1 MLTIFFLYWQ
11 ACMMKQTVVDFRIK
25 LGKRIAQLRIK
36 SGLEQAELAAILD
49 GKDKQFIN
57 RYEKQ
62 GANPTA
68 YILVSIAKALS
79 VSVDELLDFSK
90 LENSK

>member
-1 MLTIFFLYWQ
+1 MFFLYWQ
-11 ACMMKQTVVDFRIK
+11 ACTMKQTVVDFRIN
-25 LGKRIAQLRIK
+25 LGKKIAQLRMK
-36 SGLEQAELAAILD
+36 SGLEQAELAAILN

-68 YILVSIAKALS
+68 YILVMIAKALN
-79 VSVDELLDFSK
+79 VSVDDLLDFSD
-90 LENSK
+90 LENTSK

>member
-1 MLTIFFLYWQ
+1 ME
-11 ACMMKQTVVDFRIK
+11 AKVKEFRKK
-25 LGKRIAQLRIK
+25 LGLKIADLRK
-36 SGLEQAELAAILD
+36 KKNLEQSELAAILD

-68 YILVSIAKALS
+68 YILVQIAKALD
-79 VSVDELLDFSK
+79 VTVDELLDF
-90 LENSK
+90 

>member
-1 MLTIFFLYWQ
+1 MDQEII
-11 ACMMKQTVVDFRIK
+11 DFRIK
-25 LGKRIAQLRIK
+25 LGKRIEQLRK
-36 SGLEQAELAAILD
+36 KKGLEQTELAAILN

-68 YILVSIAKALS
+68 YILVQIAKALD
-79 VSVDELLDFSK
+79 VKLDELINFGSLK
-90 LENSK
+90 N

>member
-1 MLTIFFLYWQ
+1 MDKEVI
-11 ACMMKQTVVDFRIK
+11 DFRKK
-25 LGKRIAQLRIK
+25 LGMRIEELRK
-36 SGLEQAELAAILD
+36 LRGMEQTELAAILN

-68 YILVSIAKALS
+68 YILLQLAIALK
-79 VSVDELLDFSK
+79 VNVNELFDFST
-90 LENSK
+90 LENKP

>member
-1 MLTIFFLYWQ
+1 MDQEII
-11 ACMMKQTVVDFRIK
+11 DFRIK
-25 LGKRIAQLRIK
+25 LGKRIEQLRK
-36 SGLEQAELAAILD
+36 KKGLEQTELAAILN

-68 YILVSIAKALS
+68 YILVQIAKALD
-79 VSVDELLDFSK
+79 VKLDDLINFGSLK
-90 LENSK
+90 K

>member
-1 MLTIFFLYWQ
+1 
-11 ACMMKQTVVDFRIK
+11 MKQTVVDFRIK
-25 LGKRIAQLRIK
+25 LGKRIAQLRIE

-68 YILVSIAKALS
+68 YILVSIAKALN
-79 VSVDELLDFSK
+79 VSVDNLLDFSQ
-90 LENSK
+90 LENSNK

>member
-1 MLTIFFLYWQ
+1 MEAKIIE
-11 ACMMKQTVVDFRIK
+11 FRKK
-25 LGKRIAQLRIK
+25 LGKRIGELRKIK
-36 SGLEQAELAAILD
+36 NLEQSELAAILD

-68 YILVSIAKALS
+68 YILVQIAKALD
-79 VSVDELLDFSK
+79 VTVDELLDFK
-90 LENSK
+90 D

>member
-1 MLTIFFLYWQ
+1 MLFLEFAY
-11 ACMMKQTVVDFRIK
+11 MNDDVKLFRRN
-25 LGKRIAQLRIK
+25 LGKRILQLRVSK
-36 SGLEQAELAAILD
+36 KLEQTELAAILD

-68 YILVSIAKALS
+68 YILVRLAKALD
-79 VSVDELLDFSK
+79 VSVDELLDFSE
-90 LENSK
+90 L

>member
-1 MLTIFFLYWQ
+1 MENAVLE
-11 ACMMKQTVVDFRIK
+11 FRIN
-25 LGKRIAQLRIK
+25 LGKRIAQLRK
-36 SGLEQAELAAILD
+36 KRNLGQTELAALILK

-68 YILVSIAKALS
+68 FLLVQIAKALS
-79 VSVDELLDFSK
+79 VSLDELTDFSK
-90 LENSK
+90 LD

>member
-1 MLTIFFLYWQ
+1 MEFAYMEVKVIE
-11 ACMMKQTVVDFRIK
+11 FRKK
-25 LGKRIAQLRIK
+25 LGKRIAELRK
-36 SGLEQAELAAILD
+36 RKNLEQAELAAILN

-68 YILVSIAKALS
+68 YILVQIAEALD
-79 VSVDELLDFSK
+79 VTVDELLDF
-90 LENSK
+90 

>member
-1 MLTIFFLYWQ
+1 MEED
-11 ACMMKQTVVDFRIK
+11 VRRFRIR
-25 LGKRIAQLRIK
+25 LGRRIAQLRK
-36 SGLEQAELAAILD
+36 RKNLDQTELAAILN

-68 YILVSIAKALS
+68 YLLIQIAKALS
-79 VSVDELLDFSK
+79 VSLDELTDFSE
-90 LENSK
+90 LD

>member
-1 MLTIFFLYWQ
+1 MEEDVR
-11 ACMMKQTVVDFRIK
+11 KFRIK
-25 LGKRIAQLRIK
+25 LGMRIAQLRK
-36 SGLEQAELAAILD
+36 RKNLDQTELAAILN

-68 YILVSIAKALS
+68 YLLMQIAKALS
-79 VSVDELLDFSK
+79 VSLDELTDFSE
-90 LENSK
+90 LD